1 MKLEIKKKLLSRSER
16 VKSVDLHPSL
26 PWVLI
31 ALYAGNV
38 VIFDYNSQ
46 SQVKSFEITN
56 APIRCAK
63 FITRKQWI
71 VVGSDD
77 TKIRVYNYNTSENLK
92 VIANEHTDF
101 IRHIVVHP
109 TLPYILSCGDDDRIL
124 MFNWDDNW
132 KKVNTYD
139 DHDHYVMQLAINPKD
154 TNMFASASLDKTIKI
169 WAISTT
175 QNHANFSLT
184 GHQAGVNCVD
194 FCHDNER
201 SHIVSGGDDG

>member
-1 MKLEIKKKLLSRSER
+1 MKLEIKKKLLNRSER
-16 VKSVDLHPSL
+16 VKSVDLHPNL

-71 VVGSDD
+71 IVGSDD
-77 TKIRVYNYNTSENLK
+77 TKIRVYNYNTSEKLK
-92 VIANEHTDF
+92 TISGEHSDF
-101 IRHIVVHP
+101 IRHIIVHP
-109 TLPYILSCGDDDRIL
+109 TLPYVLSCGDDDRIM
-124 MFNWDDNW
+124 MFNWEQNW
-132 KKVNTYD
+132 DKINTYV
-139 DHDHYVMQLAINPKD
+139 DHEHYVMQLCINPKD
-154 TNMFASASLDKTIKI
+154 TNMFASASLDRTIKV
-169 WAISTT
+169 WSISTT
-175 QNHANFSLT
+175 QHNANFSLL

-194 FCHDNER
+194 FCHDTDR
-201 SHIVSGGDDG
+201 SHLVSGGDDG